1 MNPHK
6 QPRDAGVRKAFKG
19 IVGNRPADKFERV
32 ERHRREV
39 DRRKRETMWADRAPE
54 DATAARSSGLRPRW
68 RGVVAGR
75 RLRAAR
81 P

>member
-1 MNPHK
+1 MKPHK

-54 DATAARSSGLRPRW
+54 DATAARNALYKLYDPKQIAKRQ
-68 RGVVAGR
+68 GR
-75 RLRAAR
+75 EETA
-81 P
+81 